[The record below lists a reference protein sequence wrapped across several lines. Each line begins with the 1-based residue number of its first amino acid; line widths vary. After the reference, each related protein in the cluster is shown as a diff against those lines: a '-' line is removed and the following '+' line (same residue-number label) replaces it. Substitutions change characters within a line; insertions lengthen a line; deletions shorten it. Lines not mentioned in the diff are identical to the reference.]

1 MDKIR
6 IISTDKSLISTV
18 MRLLEDNYVISSKK
32 IPETFSYFQLNNPFI
47 EEDTDNAS
55 LLIIDLA
62 NLNFPKKF
70 AVKNTGSLTGT
81 AENNKYFEGYDYK
94 FLDELQRIQIP
105 KLIVMTS
112 GQKDIL
118 VESLIR
124 YVDVVL
130 LKQLDEELLLRVDL
144 ILNKYNATNIKNIII
159 IDDMAIN
166 LEKYELAVNGIVI
179 ELTFKEFEMLKYL
192 VSNENKVFSRN
203 ILLSKIWG
211 YDFYGGNRTVD
222 VHMRRIRSKL
232 PSPYDQMFKTV
243 RNVGY
248 MFSKKINMDLT
259 FL

>member
-6 IISTDKSLISTV
+6 IISMNKSLVNTV
-18 MRLLEDNYVISSKK
+18 MGLLENNYDISSKK
-32 IPETFSYFQLNNPFI
+32 IPESFSYFQLNNLFI
-47 EEDTDNAS
+47 EEEDIGGVA

-62 NLNFPKKF
+62 NLNFPTKF
-70 AVKNTGSLTGT
+70 TVKNTGALTGN
-81 AENNKYFEGYDYK
+81 AENNKYAGEYDYK
-94 FLDELQRIQIP
+94 FLQELQRIQIP
-105 KLIVMTS
+105 KLLIMTLQ
-112 GQKDIL
+112 QKEIL
-118 VESLIR
+118 LESLIR
-124 YVDVVL
+124 YEDVVL

-159 IDDMAIN
+159 IEDMVIN
-166 LEKYELAVNGIVI
+166 LEKYELTVKGIVI

-232 PSPYDQMFKTV
+232 PAPYDLMFKTV

-248 MFSKKINMDLT
+248 MFSQKI
-259 FL
+259 

>member
-6 IISTDKSLISTV
+6 IISMDKSLVNTV
-18 MRLLEDNYVISSKK
+18 IGLLENNYDISSKK
-32 IPETFSYFQLNNPFI
+32 IPESFSYFQLNNLFI
-47 EEDTDNAS
+47 EEEDVGGVA

-62 NLNFPKKF
+62 NLNFPTTF
-70 AVKNTGSLTGT
+70 TVKNTVALTGKT
-81 AENNKYFEGYDYK
+81 ENNKYSGEYDYK
-94 FLDELQRIQIP
+94 FLQELQRIQIP
-105 KLIVMTS
+105 KLLIMTLQ
-112 GQKDIL
+112 QKEIL
-118 VESLIR
+118 LESLIR
-124 YVDVVL
+124 YEDVVL

-144 ILNKYNATNIKNIII
+144 ILNKYNGANIKNIII

-166 LEKYELAVNGIVI
+166 LEKYELTVKGIVI

-232 PSPYDQMFKTV
+232 PSPYDLMFKTV

-248 MFSKKINMDLT
+248 MFSQKI
-259 FL
+259 

>member
-6 IISTDKSLISTV
+6 IISMNKSLVNTV
-18 MRLLEDNYVISSKK
+18 MGLLENNYDISSKK
-32 IPETFSYFQLNNPFI
+32 IPESFSYFQLNNLFI
-47 EEDTDNAS
+47 EEEDIGGVA

-62 NLNFPKKF
+62 NLNFPTTF
-70 AVKNTGSLTGT
+70 TVKNTGALTGKT
-81 AENNKYFEGYDYK
+81 ENNKYAGEYDYK
-94 FLDELQRIQIP
+94 FLQELQRIQIP
-105 KLIVMTS
+105 KLLIMTLQ
-112 GQKDIL
+112 QKEIL
-118 VESLIR
+118 LESLIR
-124 YVDVVL
+124 YEDVVL
-130 LKQLDEELLLRVDL
+130 LKQLDEELLLRMDL
-144 ILNKYNATNIKNIII
+144 ILNKYNAANIKNIII

-166 LEKYELAVNGIVI
+166 LEKYELTVKGIVI

-232 PSPYDQMFKTV
+232 PAPYDLMFKTV

-248 MFSKKINMDLT
+248 MFSQKI
-259 FL
+259 